1 MHNQYNHTSN
11 CIFSSFYVG
20 FVITIRPAWLRILA
34 CARPSQL
41 AVWATSTARGRVTML
56 VRCFGTRG
64 FQFWQLMD
72 PSNDRQ
78 LHYDLV
84 IIEFIMYSSFSVVSF
99 NVIRTHW
106 AGSVRYA
113 PPSERL
119 KYYVVICA
127 WRVCGARR
135 SCPCWW
141 WYSRNL
147 VPGVARG
154 ALHVNDSLRGVV
166 RGVSHGVSWSAKINY
181 G

>member
-41 AVWATSTARGRVTML
+41 AVWATSTARGRVAML

-106 AGSVRYA
+106 AGFVALRAPVGTTKVLRCHLCLAGVRRA
-113 PPSERL
+113 AQLSLLVMIFAEPR
-119 KYYVVICA
+119 A
-127 WRVCGARR
+127 WRRARR
-135 SCPCWW
+135 PSCEWFAP
-141 WYSRNL
+141 RFR
-147 VPGVARG
+147 AR
-154 ALHVNDSLRGVV
+154 R
-166 RGVSHGVSWSAKINY
+166 
-181 G
+181 